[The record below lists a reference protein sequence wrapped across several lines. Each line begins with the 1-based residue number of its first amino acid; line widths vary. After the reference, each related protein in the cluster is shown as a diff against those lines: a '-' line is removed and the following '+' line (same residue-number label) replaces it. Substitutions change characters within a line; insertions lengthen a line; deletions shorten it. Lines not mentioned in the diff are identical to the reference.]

1 MASRDAST
9 LVVAEHNGDSV
20 TPITYNA
27 LTASREVGGDIATL
41 VVGEDCSNVR
51 VYFCMQQTSLLQLH
65 ESNSVA
71 VFKPRVL

>member
-27 LTASREVGGDIATL
+27 LTAAREVGGDIATL
-41 VVGEDCSNVR
+41 VVGEDCSKVC
-51 VYFCMQQTSLLQLH
+51 VCLCMPACVCTDKFCI
-65 ESNSVA
+65 
-71 VFKPRVL
+71 